1 MTADFALVPLT
12 EDMLPRV
19 LELEKLCFSL
29 PWSRDA
35 FLPELTDPA
44 CCWLAALA
52 DGEVAG
58 YAGMRTVLDE
68 GYISNIAVSPAF
80 RKRGFGMALVQALQR
95 EGEKRGLSFLTL
107 EVRVGNREA
116 RRLYERAGFREVG
129 LRPGYYEKPREDALL
144 MTYDYPEGDKA
155 V

>member
-1 MTADFALVPLT
+1 MTKDLELVPLT

-44 CCWLAALA
+44 CCWLAVLTN
-52 DGEVAG
+52 GEVAG

-68 GYISNIAVSPAF
+68 GYISNIAVSPAL
-80 RKRGFGMALVQALQR
+80 RKQGFGMALVQALKR
-95 EGEKRGLSFLTL
+95 EGAIRGLSFLTL
-107 EVRVGNREA
+107 EVRVGNAEA

>member
-1 MTADFALVPLT
+1 MTKNLELVPLT

-44 CCWLAALA
+44 CCWLAALT

-80 RKRGFGMALVQALQR
+80 RRRGIGMALVRALQA
-95 EGEKRGLSFLTL
+95 EGARRRLSFLTL
-107 EVRVGNREA
+107 EVRVGTREA
-116 RRLYERAGFREVG
+116 RRLYERTGFREAG

-155 V
+155 E

>member
-1 MTADFALVPLT
+1 MTDRITLVPLT
-12 EDMLPRV
+12 EEMLPRV
-19 LELEKLCFSL
+19 LELEKLCFSV

-35 FLPELTDPA
+35 FLPELRDPA

-68 GYISNIAVSPAF
+68 GYISNVAVSPAL
-80 RKRGFGMALVQALQR
+80 RKRGVGMALVQALQR
-95 EGEKRGLSFLTL
+95 EGKTRGLSFLTL

>member
-1 MTADFALVPLT
+1 MTGPVVLLPLT
-12 EDMLPRV
+12 EELLPQV
-19 LELEKLCFSL
+19 LELEKVCFSL

-44 CCWLAALA
+44 CCWLAALT

-68 GYISNIAVSPAF
+68 GYISNIAVSPAH
-80 RKRGFGMALVQALQR
+80 RKQGLGMALVDALQR
-95 EGEKRGLSFLTL
+95 EGRRRRLSFLTL
-107 EVRVGNREA
+107 EVRVGNAEA
-116 RRLYERAGFREVG
+116 RRLYERAGFREAG

-155 V
+155 E

>member
-1 MTADFALVPLT
+1 MSREFRFVPLT
-12 EDMLPRV
+12 QDLLPAV
-19 LELEKLCFSL
+19 LELERVCFSL
-29 PWSRDA
+29 PWSREA
-35 FLPELTDPA
+35 FLPELRDPA
-44 CCWLAALA
+44 CFWLAVLTEDAL
-52 DGEVAG
+52 AG

-68 GYISNIAVSPAF
+68 GYISNIAVSPAL
-80 RKRGFGMALVQALQR
+80 RKRGFGMALVKALQR
-95 EGEKRGLSFLTL
+95 EGAKRGLSFLTL

>member
-1 MTADFALVPLT
+1 MTAPISLVPLT
-12 EDMLPRV
+12 EALLPQV
-19 LELEKLCFSL
+19 LELETVCFSL

-52 DGEVAG
+52 EGTVAG

-80 RKRGFGMALVQALQR
+80 RRRGIGMALVRALQA
-95 EGEKRGLSFLTL
+95 EGARRRLSFLTL

-116 RRLYERAGFREVG
+116 RRLYERTGFREAG

-144 MTYDYPEGDKA
+144 MTYDYPEGERT

>member
-1 MTADFALVPLT
+1 MSGPVVLLPLT
-12 EDMLPRV
+12 EELLPQV
-19 LELEKLCFSL
+19 LELEKVCFSL

-44 CCWLAALA
+44 CCWLAALDA
-52 DGEVAG
+52 GAVVG
-58 YAGMRTVLDE
+58 YAGMQTVLDE
-68 GYISNIAVSPAF
+68 GYISNIAVSPAH
-80 RKRGFGMALVQALQR
+80 RKQGLGMALVDALQR
-95 EGEKRGLSFLTL
+95 EGRRRRLSFLTL
-107 EVRVGNREA
+107 EVRVGNAEA

-155 V
+155 E

>member
-1 MTADFALVPLT
+1 MTDRITLVPLT
-12 EDMLPRV
+12 EEMLPRV
-19 LELEKLCFSL
+19 LELEKLCFSV

-35 FLPELTDPA
+35 FLPELSDPA

-52 DGEVAG
+52 ENEIVG
-58 YAGMRTVLDE
+58 YAGMQTVLDE
-68 GYISNIAVSPAF
+68 GYISNIAVSPDH
-80 RKRGFGMALVQALQR
+80 RKRGVGMTLVQALLR
-95 EGEKRGLSFLTL
+95 EGLGRKLSFLTL

-144 MTYDYPEGDKA
+144 MTYDYPEGESA

>member
-1 MTADFALVPLT
+1 M
-12 EDMLPRV
+12 
-19 LELEKLCFSL
+19 LELEKLCFSR

-35 FLPELTDPA
+35 VRPELTDPA

-68 GYISNIAVSPAF
+68 GYISNVAVSPAL
-80 RKRGFGMALVQALQR
+80 RKRGVGMALVQALQR
-95 EGEKRGLSFLTL
+95 EGKTRGLSFLTL

>member
-1 MTADFALVPLT
+1 MTAPVILVALT
-12 EDMLPRV
+12 EEMLPQV

-52 DGEVAG
+52 EGQVAG

-68 GYISNIAVSPAF
+68 GYISNIAVSPAH
-80 RKRGFGMALVQALQR
+80 RKRGLGMALVQAMLR
-95 EGEKRGLSFLTL
+95 EGERRRLSFLTL
-107 EVRVGNREA
+107 EVRVGNEEA
-116 RRLYERAGFREVG
+116 RRLYARAGFREVG

-144 MTYDYPEGDKA
+144 MTYEYPEGEKA
-155 V
+155 E

>member
-1 MTADFALVPLT
+1 MTKDLELVPLT

-44 CCWLAALA
+44 CCWLAALTN
-52 DGEVAG
+52 GEVAG

-68 GYISNIAVSPAF
+68 GYISNIAVSPAL
-80 RKRGFGMALVQALQR
+80 RKQGFGMALVQALKR
-95 EGEKRGLSFLTL
+95 EGAIRGLSFLTL

-116 RRLYERAGFREVG
+116 RRLYERAG
-129 LRPGYYEKPREDALL
+129 PREDALL